1 MPLPRAPAGAWRPE
15 RDALPVTLQRFSP
28 SEDGLVAAAAQ
39 PAEPPPQIVFPPD
52 GARVDLGVAGGM
64 VPQEDLATIAKYI
77 ARLGGGDTARLETN
91 GTLRDAMALRDAVK
105 SFFDRASASGSTAPP
120 IS

>member
-1 MPLPRAPAGAWRPE
+1 MSDLFKTEADGTRVVALEKPYEGHHGMITEIRMRPPTFKDFIE
-15 RDALPVTLQRFSP
+15 LGDPTVLIV
-28 SEDGLVAAAAQ
+28 VA
-39 PAEPPPQIVFPPD
+39 
-52 GARVDLGVAGGM
+52 RGM